1 MHNLK
6 GLEKLNSKFY
16 TMQETVVDIE
26 VKTSDADEAIEE
38 AQTVSSEIV
47 EDLDTVEGAS
57 DEIET
62 LRLYQKHLKEY
73 PLTKASYSLINL
85 NNSLSKYSPQLVAVE
100 SFNASITNDVVSA
113 GIEEIVSNVIEKIK
127 GIVKGIVAKFKSLM
141 DKVKLAIGNWEST
154 LEAAGRLIQTIP
166 DTPSAET
173 GSVTVNGVDFKQCDQ
188 IISGI
193 ESVNSKIKNIGDII
207 VFKDN
212 NLTIKSIYDVLD
224 KQTLDIVGFNKSNY
238 PTETK
243 IDVAKF
249 TKQELSSMRDKLIK
263 SCQNI
268 DKIDN
273 LIWNTMVNISAVL
286 DALDS
291 PGIFDRVFNTAS
303 NQLHRSLNDLLIL
316 VNSTAATLATCNKS
330 FIRIVKARAKA

>member
-1 MHNLK
+1 
-6 GLEKLNSKFY
+6 
-16 TMQETVVDIE
+16 MQETVVDIE

-100 SFNASITNDVVSA
+100 SFNTSITNDVVSA
-113 GIEEIVSNVIEKIK
+113 GIEGIVSNVIEKIK

-141 DKVKLAIGNWEST
+141 DKVKLAVGNWESA

-249 TKQELSSMRDKLIK
+249 TKQELSSMCDKLIK

-268 DKIDN
+268 DKIDD
-273 LIWNTMVNISAVL
+273 LIWNTMVNIPAVL

-291 PGIFDRVFNTAS
+291 PGIFDRVFNTTS

>member
-1 MHNLK
+1 
-6 GLEKLNSKFY
+6 
-16 TMQETVVDIE
+16 
-26 VKTSDADEAIEE
+26 
-38 AQTVSSEIV
+38 
-47 EDLDTVEGAS
+47 
-57 DEIET
+57 
-62 LRLYQKHLKEY
+62 
-73 PLTKASYSLINL
+73 
-85 NNSLSKYSPQLVAVE
+85 
-100 SFNASITNDVVSA
+100 
-113 GIEEIVSNVIEKIK
+113 
-127 GIVKGIVAKFKSLM
+127 M
-141 DKVKLAIGNWEST
+141 DKVKLAVGNWESA

-249 TKQELSSMRDKLIK
+249 TKQELSSMCDKLIK

-268 DKIDN
+268 DKIDD
-273 LIWNTMVNISAVL
+273 LIWNTMVNIPAVL